1 MRKSKKLIVHQEKHD
16 KEYQNAT
23 LKLLYERASCRQFS
37 DQRIEPEILKKI
49 LKAGIHAPTGGNLQ
63 PYSIIKIEDAD
74 TTHRLAEICEQKFI
88 GEAPVNLLFCIDW
101 HRLKQWSK
109 IEKAPFSAM
118 SSFRHFW
125 ISFQDTIICAQNI
138 CTAAD
143 SLGLGSV
150 YIGTIIEF
158 LKETKAMFRLPRG
171 VLPVVLLCL
180 GYRKARP
187 VVRRKLDV
195 ETIVHNERYH
205 ELKGYD
211 LVTAYNEKYP
221 NVKIEITEKRLARIK
236 EVCNKVHG
244 HEFAQKCLDK
254 IEENGYISIA
264 QQYFGLHY
272 SADLLPDG
280 NEDFL
285 KSIED
290 CGFGWF
296 KKYQLPEES

>member
-1 MRKSKKLIVHQEKHD
+1 M
-16 KEYQNAT
+16 
-23 LKLLYERASCRQFS
+23 
-37 DQRIEPEILKKI
+37 
-49 LKAGIHAPTGGNLQ
+49 
-63 PYSIIKIEDAD
+63 
-74 TTHRLAEICEQKFI
+74 
-88 GEAPVNLLFCIDW
+88 NLLFCIDW

-158 LKETKAMFRLPRG
+158 LKETWDMFRLPSG

-180 GYRKARP
+180 GYRKARS

-205 ELKGYD
+205 ELKGHD

-221 NVKIEITEKRLARIK
+221 NVRIEITEKRLARIK

-244 HEFAQKCLDK
+244 HEFAEKCLDK

-272 SADLLPDG
+272 CADLLPDG